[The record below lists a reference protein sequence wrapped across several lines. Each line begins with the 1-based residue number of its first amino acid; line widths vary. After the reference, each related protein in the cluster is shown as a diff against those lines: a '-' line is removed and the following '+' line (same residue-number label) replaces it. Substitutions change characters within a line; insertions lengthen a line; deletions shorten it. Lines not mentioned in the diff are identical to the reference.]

1 MKRKVPL
8 PTVVEQSLR
17 KNPNLKPS
25 EVVRQSI
32 LKGLKA
38 DVVDWEELEKTT
50 DALLNTKEISNLKAK
65 INKENNPAGI
75 ASRQWLTSSR
85 NQTRKIS
92 ISSTK

>member
-1 MKRKVPL
+1 M
-8 PTVVEQSLR
+8 E
-17 KNPNLKPS
+17 
-25 EVVRQSI
+25 
-32 LKGLKA
+32 GLKA

-50 DALLNTKEISNLKAK
+50 DALPNTKKISNLKAK
-65 INKENNPAGI
+65 INKENNPASI